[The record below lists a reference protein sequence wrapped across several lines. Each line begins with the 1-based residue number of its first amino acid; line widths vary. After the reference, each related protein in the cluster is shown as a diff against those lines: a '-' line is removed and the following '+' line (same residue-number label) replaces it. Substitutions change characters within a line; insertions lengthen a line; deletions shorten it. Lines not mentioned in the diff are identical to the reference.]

1 MSEVKIPW
9 IDLITHIQQLV
20 RDVMMKAIGEEK
32 ALVLIGNLELSSFER
47 E

>member
-1 MSEVKIPW
+1 MDRSHHSHPTTSERCN
-9 IDLITHIQQLV
+9 DE
-20 RDVMMKAIGEEK
+20 AIGVEK